1 MASPKFLRRDRKP
14 PTRWS
19 PVMNKLVK
27 KNGDVPLTPAT
38 SSTNSTH
45 VSDASEISASKANQ
59 QVERRS
65 NHRRKTG
72 SRVRPK
78 KRLMLLSSESD
89 STETEEGEEEEEEE
103 EESKVKSFKKP
114 ARTPKRAKHSPS
126 ITPIPAAPAPAPAP
140 PRAGAPTFQ
149 VLSAALIVSNTD

>member
-65 NHRRKTG
+65 NPRRKTG

-89 STETEEGEEEEEEE
+89 STETEEGEEEEEDSE
-103 EESKVKSFKKP
+103 VKSFKKP
-114 ARTPKRAKHSPS
+114 ARTPKRAKRSPS